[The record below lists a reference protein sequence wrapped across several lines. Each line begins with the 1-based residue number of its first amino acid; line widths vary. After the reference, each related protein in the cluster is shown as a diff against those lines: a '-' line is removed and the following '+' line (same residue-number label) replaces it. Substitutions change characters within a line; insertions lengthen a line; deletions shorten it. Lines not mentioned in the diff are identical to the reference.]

1 MNIKG
6 YKTKQ
11 KSLIESMIS
20 ADDGIH
26 YTVDSLT
33 DALNLK
39 GESVG
44 RTTVY
49 RCLENMVKDGKV
61 RKYVRQS
68 GESACYQYIS
78 STNDCKE
85 HFHLKCEKCGKLI
98 HVDCEHMNEL
108 STHIE
113 KEHAFAVDR
122 LKTVLYGVCGECNN
136 K

>member
-1 MNIKG
+1 MDIKG

-11 KSLIESMIS
+11 KSIIANMIS
-20 ADDGIH
+20 KNDGIH

-33 DALNLK
+33 DLLNEK

-49 RCLENMVKDGKV
+49 RCLEKMVQDGKV

-78 STNDCKE
+78 SADDCKE

-98 HVDCEHMNEL
+98 HVDCKHMNEL

-122 LKTVLYGVCGECNN
+122 LKTVLYGVCGECSN

>member
-1 MNIKG
+1 MNKAG

-11 KSLIESMIS
+11 KLLIENLIS
-20 ADDGIH
+20 DNADVH

-33 DALNLK
+33 QELSKK
-39 GESVG
+39 GTSVG

-49 RCLENMVKDGKV
+49 RCLEKMAQEGKV
-61 RKYVRQS
+61 RKYVNS
-68 GESACYQYIS
+68 AGESVCYQYI
-78 STNDCKE
+78 TNADECRE

-98 HVDCEHMNEL
+98 HVDCKHIDEL

-113 KEHAFAVDR
+113 MEHSFSVDR
-122 LKTVLYGVCGECNN
+122 LKTVLYGICGECRN